1 MGRHPSWREFIVIPH
16 NGYPTVFLLMQWC
29 LRVMSAASLEE
40 IRALCDWSRLRVDSV
55 PPSTFHLQKGIPEG
69 MRIGNYVLLNYFH
82 IRLTVD
88 EDAMH
93 VMDVTDTGS
102 TDRDAAAFTAVLHPH
117 SCRHKI
123 QDFLREFIGLAESST
138 DPVLRATVR
147 LIRFST
153 WMSWRCD
160 PCHQWIQF
168 LHGMV
173 RRLSEEDPYG
183 MEGCHLTIR
192 DWLRL
197 SMASTVR
204 AQRIPHPMHRLDQ
217 VREDLM
223 EAATIFQQEFRKIC
237 RHTTLESVR
246 QGCLAECARIIPCSP
261 GCDGR
266 SNEDTVRGMAAQ
278 LRQWLIDHMKFIPFT
293 QIRFDRMCQA
303 LLVFR
308 YGRTTIGEDILIPSS
323 SPDWSFLRTDPL
335 MDPRFLFDMLC
346 VYLEPYDRKAVYLEA
361 LRRCASDTESHD
373 WSVLDAVT
381 GLSEPLPSHYL
392 DHLSEF
398 HPMYR
403 TVENLAA
410 TA

>member
-1 MGRHPSWREFIVIPH
+1 MGRNPLWREFIAIPH

-29 LRVMSAASLEE
+29 LRVMSATSRDE
-40 IRALCDWSRLRVDSV
+40 IRALCDWSRLRVENV
-55 PPSTFHLQKGIPEG
+55 PLSMDHLQEGIPEG
-69 MRIGNYVLLNYFH
+69 MRIGKYILVNYFH

-88 EDAMH
+88 EN
-93 VMDVTDTGS
+93 VPDTLP
-102 TDRDAAAFTAVLHPH
+102 TDRETTSFTAALHPH

-123 QDFLREFIGLAESST
+123 QDFLREFLVLVESAS

-168 LHGMV
+168 LHGIV

-183 MEGCHLTIR
+183 MEGCHLTVH

-197 SMASTVR
+197 SMASTTRVGGT
-204 AQRIPHPMHRLDQ
+204 AHPMHHLE
-217 VREDLM
+217 RERENLM
-223 EAATIFQQEFRKIC
+223 EAAVIFQQEFRKIC
-237 RHTTLESVR
+237 RHTAIESIRQACLE
-246 QGCLAECARIIPCSP
+246 ECARIIPCHP
-261 GCDGR
+261 GHDGR
-266 SNEDTVRGMAAQ
+266 SHEDTVRSMAAQ

-293 QIRFDRMCQA
+293 QIRFTRMCQA

-308 YGRTTIGEDILIPSS
+308 YGNTFSGKDIPDQEST
-323 SPDWSFLRTDPL
+323 PDWSFLRTDPL
-335 MDPRFLFDMLC
+335 MDPRFLFDMMC
-346 VYLEPYDRKAVYLEA
+346 IYLEHHDRRVVYLEA
-361 LRRCASDTESHD
+361 LRRCSSDAERSS
-373 WSVLDAVT
+373 WSVLDAVR
-381 GLSEPLPSHYL
+381 GVIEPLPSQYL
-392 DHLSEF
+392 DHLTEF

-403 TVENLAA
+403 TLENLEA